1 MLDQI
6 KIHNIKQIMLC
17 LMARR
22 CATKAEIVEDTGLS
36 TSTVSSC
43 VNSLLKLKLLVVNGM
58 DDSSG
63 GRRSTIYRVNSAY
76 GCFIGLDLRPEG
88 IQGVVTD
95 CEAQILKRIS
105 FQLDGGT
112 APLHAIMELLNAE
125 IAHNKNVLGI
135 GVGVAGKLDYEEQI
149 IVSAPEFG
157 WQFVH
162 LKEIIERQYMV
173 FTHLDH
179 QINAGAIY
187 EGMMGCARGE
197 KHYLY
202 ISEAP
207 GGKAALVLDGRLCRG
222 ADNATGDLCGT
233 QELGPAWLGLLHFL
247 GISQL
252 IVGYATEEFRNKV
265 CESTKGF
272 GGQVHYIRHSQD
284 TYPVSMAAVTQ
295 REWFESIYFML

>member
-105 FQLDGGT
+105 FPLGGGT
-112 APLHAIMELLNAE
+112 APLHAIMELLPV
-125 IAHNKNVLGI
+125 ILTMFNVS
-135 GVGVAGKLDYEEQI
+135 VEAVACL
-149 IVSAPEFG
+149 
-157 WQFVH
+157 
-162 LKEIIERQYMV
+162 ER
-173 FTHLDH
+173 
-179 QINAGAIY
+179 
-187 EGMMGCARGE
+187 
-197 KHYLY
+197 
-202 ISEAP
+202 
-207 GGKAALVLDGRLCRG
+207 
-222 ADNATGDLCGT
+222 
-233 QELGPAWLGLLHFL
+233 
-247 GISQL
+247 
-252 IVGYATEEFRNKV
+252 
-265 CESTKGF
+265 
-272 GGQVHYIRHSQD
+272 
-284 TYPVSMAAVTQ
+284 
-295 REWFESIYFML
+295 

>member
-1 MLDQI
+1 
-6 KIHNIKQIMLC
+6 
-17 LMARR
+17 
-22 CATKAEIVEDTGLS
+22 
-36 TSTVSSC
+36 
-43 VNSLLKLKLLVVNGM
+43 
-58 DDSSG
+58 
-63 GRRSTIYRVNSAY
+63 
-76 GCFIGLDLRPEG
+76 
-88 IQGVVTD
+88 
-95 CEAQILKRIS
+95 
-105 FQLDGGT
+105 
-112 APLHAIMELLNAE
+112 MELLNAE

-252 IVGYATEEFRNKV
+252 IVGYETEEFGNKV